1 MLDGHLPEIQ
11 NIWEV
16 EHGSAAHSSDGH
28 DELFSFGEDHEVI
41 GVVGLGLRRELD
53 LEGDLHA
60 WSNPARHV
68 VDVVCICEAL
78 ACRLFLSLQL
88 LAFLACLNLEQF

>member
-28 DELFSFGEDHEVI
+28 DELFSLGEDHKVI
-41 GVVGLGLRRELD
+41 GVIGLGLWRELD
-53 LEGDLHA
+53 LERNLHA
-60 WSNPARHV
+60 WSDPAGHV
-68 VDVVCICEAL
+68 VDVICIREAL
-78 ACRLFLSLQL
+78 ARGLFWSLQL
-88 LAFLACLNLEQF
+88 LGLLAWLNLEQF